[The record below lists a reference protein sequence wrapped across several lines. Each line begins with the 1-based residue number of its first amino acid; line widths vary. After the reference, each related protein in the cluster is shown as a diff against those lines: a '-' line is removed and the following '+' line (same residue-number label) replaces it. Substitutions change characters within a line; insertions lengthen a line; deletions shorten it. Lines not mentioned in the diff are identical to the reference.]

1 MVDVDENVHRPSFSE
16 DVVSATIS
24 EGAVPHTLVT
34 TVAALDDDSNP
45 HDSTIVYSLIGS
57 QGRGLFYIDHSGE
70 YIFYSVFIW
79 DIETS
84 LTHFFICRPLSLND
98 LTPY

>member
-24 EGAVPHTLVT
+24 EGAIPHTLVT

-70 YIFYSVFIW
+70 YIFLFGFY
-79 DIETS
+79 
-84 LTHFFICRPLSLND
+84 
-98 LTPY
+98 